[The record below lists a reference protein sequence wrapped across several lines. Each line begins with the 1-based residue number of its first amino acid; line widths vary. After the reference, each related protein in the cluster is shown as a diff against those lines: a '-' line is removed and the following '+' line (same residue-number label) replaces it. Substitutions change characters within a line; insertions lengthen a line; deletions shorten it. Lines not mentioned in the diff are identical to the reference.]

1 MKVPTSLIL
10 IFVTMSSIALAHS
23 GVKDENVKERMMVMK
38 EMANNTKVIGQMLKG
53 KMEFDADKAKLAL
66 ERLSSLSL
74 ETPEVFK
81 VNATDPK
88 SEAKSSIW
96 DEFDKFTKLSKDL
109 AETSIVL
116 VNSIKTIDVTGPI
129 MLKYR
134 QKLRGII
141 LHVKTQLF

>member
-1 MKVPTSLIL
+1 MKLFKMFTVVLI
-10 IFVTMSSIALAHS
+10 TASSIVFAHS
-23 GVKDENVKERMMVMK
+23 GVKDKNVKERMTLMK
-38 EMANNTKVIGQMLKG
+38 EMAKNTKTIGQMLKG
-53 KMEFDADKAKLAL
+53 KTEFDANKAKLAL

-74 ETPEVFK
+74 ETPEAFK

-116 VNSIKTIDVTGPI
+116 VNSIKTIDDLRPA
-129 MLKYR
+129 LKGISSGCKACHSQYR
-134 QKLRGII
+134 E
-141 LHVKTQLF
+141 